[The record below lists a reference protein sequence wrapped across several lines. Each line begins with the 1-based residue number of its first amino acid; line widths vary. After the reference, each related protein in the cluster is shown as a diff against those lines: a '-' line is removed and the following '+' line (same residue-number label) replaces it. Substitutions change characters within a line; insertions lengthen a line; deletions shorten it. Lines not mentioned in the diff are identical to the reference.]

1 MLAATND
8 VRSSDDG
15 ESSLLIALLE
25 LYRMP
30 GTYVGALAKAGD
42 LSHSSSG
49 EDESIDDDDD
59 DDEVL
64 LSS

>member
-8 VRSSDDG
+8 ELSSDDDD
-15 ESSLLIALLE
+15 SIALLE

-42 LSHSSSG
+42 LPHSSSG

-59 DDEVL
+59 DDDEVL